1 MRIAPWRDFKK
12 SLALAK
18 MILDLQGPD
27 RDQAGRSCF
36 ALMFDMNVV
45 FEGFVAAEIGAA
57 LRGTGLAMKAPIG
70 GRSLLI
76 KDGRQQFRLKPDVG
90 VWQTDRFRTL
100 LDTKW
105 KAFDLGRSHNGVS
118 QSDMYQ
124 MYAYGKEFD
133 VARTVL
139 VYPRHGNLPARVAT
153 YQHPRI
159 GGIQDAPRF
168 IDIATV
174 NISVPL
180 LTREGTGQLRS
191 DLRELAC

>member
-1 MRIAPWRDFKK
+1 
-12 SLALAK
+12 
-18 MILDLQGPD
+18 
-27 RDQAGRSCF
+27 
-36 ALMFDMNVV
+36 
-45 FEGFVAAEIGAA
+45 
-57 LRGTGLAMKAPIG
+57 MKAPIG

-90 VWQTDRFRTL
+90 VWQTDRLRTL

-105 KAFDLGRSHNGVS
+105 KQLDLGRSHNGVS

-133 VARTVL
+133 VARTIL
-139 VYPRHGNLPARVAT
+139 VYPRHGRPTRKSRDLPTSSNKRN
-153 YQHPRI
+153 PSMRR
-159 GGIQDAPRF
+159 GF

-180 LTREGTGQLRS
+180 STREGTGQLRS
-191 DLRELAC
+191 DLRNLACGVVATVGP